1 MGLETQPGQIEEKV
15 LRESIYLGHLRESK
29 NNNEDEDED
38 DIIENEMKSNEINID
53 KQILQLMQTA
63 CKAQKYQRA
72 LDAVKML
79 HQFQSIDVALQIASY
94 FEVASLQD
102 RIYLLKE
109 DKLRAKEKEDK
120 KRRKRYQNERIFSR
134 PLSNFNSQLSNQS
147 QSKTPSAPSF
157 PSRRPESRR
166 KFEAAPSPEPEV
178 EMESR
183 NDNRFYNEDVIPQT
197 QDDENEPITFDDEEL
212 EDIEVDESNDFT
224 KKPEKRKVDEID
236 DNDYERLNESRRKIS
251 LHDENENIKSLPT
264 PPSLTGLQTGSNK
277 PTANPFAKSVNPF
290 AKSNNLSLKS
300 TTSIHQSDSFLERAE
315 KEKGEKSSKSKQKKQ
330 STLLSH
336 ISRKSQNENEVLQEQ
351 NSNDRVESNDNDSNK
366 SGSQKLNKFRNV
378 EL

>member
-1 MGLETQPGQIEEKV
+1 M
-15 LRESIYLGHLRESK
+15 
-29 NNNEDEDED
+29 
-38 DIIENEMKSNEINID
+38 
-53 KQILQLMQTA
+53 
-63 CKAQKYQRA
+63 
-72 LDAVKML
+72 
-79 HQFQSIDVALQIASY
+79 
-94 FEVASLQD
+94 
-102 RIYLLKE
+102 
-109 DKLRAKEKEDK
+109 
-120 KRRKRYQNERIFSR
+120 
-134 PLSNFNSQLSNQS
+134 SNQS

-183 NDNRFYNEDVIPQT
+183 NDNRFSNEDVIPQT

-236 DNDYERLNESRRKIS
+236 DNDYERVNESRRKIS

-366 SGSQKLNKFRNV
+366 S
-378 EL
+378 EI